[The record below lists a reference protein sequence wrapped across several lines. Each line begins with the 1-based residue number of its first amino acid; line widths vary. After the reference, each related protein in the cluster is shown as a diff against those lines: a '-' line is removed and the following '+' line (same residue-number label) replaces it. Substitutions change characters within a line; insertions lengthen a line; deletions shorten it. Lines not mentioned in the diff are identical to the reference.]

1 MRTSGIVLLLLIV
14 VGLGNQAA
22 GTMGETCENAS
33 DGACGQTCCDCCG
46 CHVQLSP
53 KDLPTGVR
61 SQEGDEDLL
70 VCRGEGILHFAARV
84 PPRLRRLLP
93 AAAPLWKAEM
103 REEAGQEGVPG

>member
-22 GTMGETCENAS
+22 GAMGETCENAVGRRVRS
-33 DGACGQTCCDCCG
+33 NLLRLLRMP
-46 CHVQLSP
+46 VQLSP

-61 SQEGDEDLL
+61 SQEGDEDVL
-70 VCRGEGILHFAARV
+70 VCQGGGILYFAAGL

-93 AAAPLWKAEM
+93 AATPLWKVKM
-103 REEAGQEGVPG
+103 REEAGQARVPG